1 MAKILVV
8 DDDATLRALLAGTLK
23 RAGYDVEQA
32 ADGRQAVRAYRASP
46 ADLVLTDMFMP
57 EMDGMEAI
65 MMLRREFPDVRIVV
79 MSGGAYVGTSGILEM
94 AEQLGAART
103 LAKPIESEDLLR
115 AVEAVLREE
124 G

>member
-8 DDDATLRALLAGTLK
+8 DDDAALRNLLVRMLK
-23 RAGYDVEQA
+23 RAGYEVEEA

-79 MSGGAYVGTSGILEM
+79 MSGGAYIGTPDILEM

-103 LAKPIESEDLLR
+103 LAKPVASADLLR
-115 AVEAVLREE
+115 TVEAVLKEDT
-124 G
+124 

>member
-79 MSGGAYVGTSGILEM
+79 MSGGAYFGTSDILEM